1 MRIRPATPADLPA
14 CRDVCLGTGDSGAD
28 GRALFTLMDIVSDVF
43 VAPYFE
49 FCLEFA
55 WVLENDEGSV
65 CGYVLGCADTPAY
78 ETQLRDIWWPRMR
91 AKYAGVSGV
100 TDRDKSYL
108 DFIATPV
115 SAPAVVVAQFPA
127 HGHIDLLPE
136 AQGAGWGTKMMTLMM
151 NALRDA
157 GARGMY
163 LDVSVDNIRAQK
175 FYSTLGFSELQRTEE
190 SCYLGHTF

>member
-1 MRIRPATPADLPA
+1 MRIRHAVPADLPA
-14 CRDVCLGTGDSGAD
+14 CREVCLGTGDSGAD

-49 FCLEFA
+49 FCLEYA
-55 WVLENDEGSV
+55 WVLENDEGAV
-65 CGYVLGCADTPAY
+65 CGYVLGCADTNAY
-78 ETQLRDIWWPRMR
+78 EQNLRETWWPQMR
-91 AKYAGVSGV
+91 EKYAGVLGA

-108 DFIATPV
+108 DFIAHPV
-115 SAPAVVVAQFPA
+115 PAPASVVAHYPA

-136 AQGAGWGTKMMTLMM
+136 AQGAGWGKQMMHLMM

-163 LDVSVDNIRAQK
+163 LDVSVDNLRAQK
-175 FYSTLGFSELQRTEE
+175 FYSRLGFVEIQRTDE
-190 SCYLGHTF
+190 SCYLGLTF